1 VGADDERLIPREE
14 KRYRPATLWAGALGL
29 AGLVGVLWYLHASG
43 LAPRKEDGPL
53 AFGAGEQAY
62 ASKMEF
68 SGLEM
73 SRAANMLNQE
83 VTYLSGEISNQG
95 GRKVLEIEVTI
106 EFRDAMNQVVLR
118 DQRRVLGRLAQPL
131 ASGERRDFQIAFDHV
146 PADWNVQVPTVRISG
161 LDLE

>member
-1 VGADDERLIPREE
+1 
-14 KRYRPATLWAGALGL
+14 LGI
-29 AGLVGVLWYLHASG
+29 AGLIGIFWYLHVSG
-43 LAPRKEDGPL
+43 GPPRREGGPL

-62 ASKMEF
+62 ASQIVF
-68 SGLEM
+68 NGLGM

-83 VTYLSGEISNQG
+83 VTYLSGQIANQG
-95 GRKVLEIEVTI
+95 GRAVREIEVTI
-106 EFRDAMNQVVLR
+106 EFHDAVNQVVLR
-118 DQRRVLGRLAQPL
+118 EQRHVLGKLARPL